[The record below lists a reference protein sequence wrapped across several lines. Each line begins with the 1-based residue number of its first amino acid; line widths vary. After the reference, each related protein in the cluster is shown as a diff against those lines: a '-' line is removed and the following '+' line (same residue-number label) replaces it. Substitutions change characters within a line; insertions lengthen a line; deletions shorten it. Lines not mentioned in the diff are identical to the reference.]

1 MARAK
6 SVWGVDIGQCAL
18 KALKLSN
25 EGGQFQVEAFE
36 VIEHPEHL
44 RGPEVDRSEVF
55 THALG
60 QFLAKND
67 VSSSEVAVA
76 VPGQSSFMRFV
87 KLPPVEPKRIPSI
100 VRFEAEQQIP
110 FPIGE
115 IVWRWQTFHDPDSPD
130 VEVGIFAMKRIEVSE
145 MLAMMAFANLKVDL
159 VQMAPLALY
168 NFMCTDGQLAPE
180 GATLLADVGTDK
192 TDLVVADGPRIW
204 TRTIQIG
211 GNNFTEAL
219 VRAFKLSFGKA
230 ESLKRTAAT
239 SKYARQVFQAMRP
252 VFADLVQEIQ
262 RSIGYYT
269 SLHRESRFKRVL
281 GLGNGFRLPGLQK
294 FLEQNLNIPVVK
306 IDSFN
311 APVLAPSLSEP
322 QFTENI
328 LSFGVAYGLAIQGLS
343 DAKVATNLL
352 PDEVVR
358 KRLWDRKRSW
368 FAAAAAALLVVMCCW
383 LYRGFADRLPY
394 PDPVSPDSDI
404 GRTLDTVERL
414 EELQEKFGNIGEG
427 KKEIAQMRA
436 VMASYGYRKFWPSML
451 AVFSES
457 IDSVATD
464 NAKYGQCARDRAE
477 VTLLEKKLARGSV
490 PGKALSA
497 VGKKDIEKRLTDA
510 QARIDKFN
518 DVDRVL
524 RKIIVMENFTGEYSG
539 DAVTQ
544 FPKDG
549 ISKPSPTGQRRGFVI
564 TTQFRTTVKDNTY
577 IQRFIKKCR
586 TLAEKKY
593 PNLWIY
599 GGYMTDKSVQGQGAA
614 AAAAPGDPAPKP
626 DGEVEVKAKARGL
639 IDPITGKDSSGDLR
653 VVVRWVVLVENDGI
667 KYPNVLD
674 DKPDKKKPRR

>member
-6 SVWGVDIGQCAL
+6 SVWGIDIGQCAL
-18 KALKLSN
+18 KALKLSDAD
-25 EGGQFQVEAFE
+25 GQFQVDAFE
-36 VIEHPEHL
+36 VIEHPENL
-44 RGPEVDRSEVF
+44 RGPDVDRSEVF
-55 THALG
+55 INALG

-67 VSSSEVAVA
+67 VSNSTVAVS

-110 FPIGE
+110 FPIDE
-115 IVWRWQTFHDPDSPD
+115 VVWRWQTFHDPDSPD
-130 VEVGIFAMKRIEVSE
+130 VEVGIFAMKRMEIAE
-145 MLAMMAFANLKVDL
+145 MLATMAFASLKVDL

-168 NFMCTDGQLAPE
+168 NFMCADGQLATD
-180 GATLLADVGTDK
+180 GATLLADVGADK

-306 IDSFN
+306 IDSYN
-311 APVLAPSLSEP
+311 GPVLSPSLSEP
-322 QFTENI
+322 TFTEDI
-328 LSFGVAYGLAIQGLS
+328 LSFGVAYGLAIQGL
-343 DAKVATNLL
+343 DQAKVATNLL

-358 KRLWDRKRSW
+358 KRLWDRKRPW
-368 FAAAAAALLVVMCCW
+368 FAASAAALLVAMCCW
-383 LYRGFADRLPY
+383 VYRGFADRLPY
-394 PDPVSPDSDI
+394 PVDTTGTDTGRAMVLVSQ
-404 GRTLDTVERL
+404 LDDLR
-414 EELQEKFGNIGEG
+414 
-427 KKEIAQMRA
+427 KKESAIGKGEKEIKQMSELT
-436 VMASYGYRKFWPSML
+436 ASYGYRKFWPSVL
-451 AVFSES
+451 SVFSES
-457 IDSVATD
+457 IKSVATD
-464 NAKYGQCARDRAE
+464 NPKYLECSQDRAE
-477 VTLLEKKLARGSV
+477 VTKLEQDLARGSV
-490 PGKALSA
+490 RGKALTPADRQTIESKIA
-497 VGKKDIEKRLTDA
+497 GAKGRIKAFTDIERSS
-510 QARIDKFN
+510 
-518 DVDRVL
+518 
-524 RKIIVMENFTGEYSG
+524 RKIIIMENFTIEYSD
-539 DAVTQ
+539 DAIEL

-549 ISKPSPTGQRRGFVI
+549 ISTPSPTGQTRGFFI
-564 TTQFRTTVKDNTY
+564 ATEFRTTVGDNTY
-577 IQRFIKKCR
+577 IQTFIDKCR
-586 TLAEKKY
+586 SVAKNKY

-599 GGYMTDKSVQGQGAA
+599 GGYMTDKKQGGAATAGAATPPAGAA
-614 AAAAPGDPAPKP
+614 AGPDTDISDAPPT
-626 DGEVEVKAKARGL
+626 
-639 IDPITGKDSSGDLR
+639 DPITNEDNSGDMR

-667 KYPNVLD
+667 K
-674 DKPDKKKPRR
+674 KPDAPKGAVQE